1 MVYLIKTTGQRDFT
15 DFIFIIIKVNVF
27 ASLKKK
33 SYCRVIMCCG
43 IEIVHA
49 NLDSILL
56 YTTVNST
63 VLIQREIG
71 GSYSSVSPFICF
83 QFLLGQFNSSC

>member
-33 SYCRVIMCCG
+33 LLQSYHVLWHRNCPMQI
-43 IEIVHA
+43 
-49 NLDSILL
+49 
-56 YTTVNST
+56 
-63 VLIQREIG
+63 LIQ
-71 GSYSSVSPFICF
+71 YYYT
-83 QFLLGQFNSSC
+83 LL

>member
-33 SYCRVIMCCG
+33 VIA
-43 IEIVHA
+43 E
-49 NLDSILL
+49 L
-56 YTTVNST
+56 
-63 VLIQREIG
+63 
-71 GSYSSVSPFICF
+71 
-83 QFLLGQFNSSC
+83 SCAVA

>member
-33 SYCRVIMCCG
+33 EVIGKLSCAV
-43 IEIVHA
+43 EQKLSHA

-56 YTTVNST
+56 YTTVNSR
-63 VLIQREIG
+63 VLIQRDEGEGIFQLVC
-71 GSYSSVSPFICF
+71 SFVS
-83 QFLLGQFNSSC
+83 SSCWGS